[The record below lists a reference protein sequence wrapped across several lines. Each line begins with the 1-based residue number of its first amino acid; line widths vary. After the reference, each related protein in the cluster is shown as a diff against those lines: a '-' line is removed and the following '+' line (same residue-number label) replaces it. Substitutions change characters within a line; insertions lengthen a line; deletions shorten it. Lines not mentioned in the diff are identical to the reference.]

1 MNDIANLS
9 GESGPDVPV
18 TLCDRSNIISTNFV
32 KSCQLAHR
40 VSQINGVGLSAM
52 HSTVRGVRS

>member
-1 MNDIANLS
+1 MNDITNLS
-9 GESGPDVPV
+9 DESGPDGPV

-40 VSQINGVGLSAM
+40 VSQISGLRGQVM
-52 HSTVRGVRS
+52 HCGS